1 MLDSYR
7 CASRSSSPVAVVCAA
22 VVPAHTEHVL
32 LCRKMLEYASGAVT
46 KNQAEKKLNSL
57 LDFMSTCQDNE
68 LLQRFYEVTLQADE
82 GQSNE
87 RLWFKTNLKLCD
99 LWFQAGDFAPLS
111 KALRTLNQVRR
122 LHTALSCNEFTL
134 ETLRIG
140 SVSTYSRCLL
150 ACTTSVFW
158 S

>member
-1 MLDSYR
+1 MTVTGEPALAAFLHLAR
-7 CASRSSSPVAVVCAA
+7 RHPAVRTAPVDTNAA
-22 VVPAHTEHVL
+22 CFP

-68 LLQRFYEVTLQADE
+68 LLQRFYEVTLQSEE

-111 KALRTLNQVRR
+111 KALRHLNQV
-122 LHTALSCNEFTL
+122 
-134 ETLRIG
+134 
-140 SVSTYSRCLL
+140 
-150 ACTTSVFW
+150 
-158 S
+158 